1 MYGMD
6 MDDLDDL
13 DDPRI
18 GLKIWRGMQRSDML
32 GTMWPDGVDPFTFES
47 GRYWLANNALEDKS
61 MPDAEKLKKLI
72 GYAFYNSRKE
82 IVQRMIDHQHIDP
95 NTIVYQDKQSPLYE
109 SVLFDDISFT
119 KYLLEKGVKPDKKA
133 LKIMKHYPEFMV
145 LLKREK

>member
-6 MDDLDDL
+6 M

-32 GTMWPDGVDPFTFES
+32 GTMWSDGVDPLALES
-47 GRYWLANNALEDKS
+47 TRYWLANKALKDES
-61 MPDAEKLKKLI
+61 MPDAEKLKNLI
-72 GYAFYNSRKE
+72 GYAFYHSRKE
-82 IVQRMIDHQHIDP
+82 IVQRMIDNQHVNP
-95 NTIVYQDKQSPLYE
+95 NTIVYQDKQTPLYE

-119 KYLLEKGVKPDKKA
+119 KYLLEKGVNPDKKA